1 MVTPGDTN
9 CDGVVELADAILV
22 MQSLANPDKYGM
34 TGTAEKHLTK
44 QGKANADV
52 AGNSNGITSDD
63 ALAIQEYL
71 LKLITKLPK

>member
-22 MQSLANPDKYGM
+22 MQSLANPDKYGL
-34 TGTAEKHLTK
+34 TGSAEKHLTK

-52 AGNSNGITSDD
+52 TGNSNGLTSDD
-63 ALAIQEYL
+63 ALTIQKYL
-71 LKLITKLPK
+71 LKLINKLPE